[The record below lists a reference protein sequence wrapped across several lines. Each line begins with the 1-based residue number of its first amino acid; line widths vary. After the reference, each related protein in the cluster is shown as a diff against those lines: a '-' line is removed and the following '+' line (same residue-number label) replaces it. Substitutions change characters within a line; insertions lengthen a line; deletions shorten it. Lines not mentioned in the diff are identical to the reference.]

1 MMSTLYCHN
10 RLLTITATLLTAMA
24 LVSCGGKKEQKQP
37 TMAKIACDESFEY
50 IMEQEI
56 NVYEY
61 IYPKEDVLAYYV
73 PESQAID
80 SIMAMG
86 SVKNAVITRPLTD
99 QEVNYLRSNKKIVH
113 QQKIAIDA
121 LALIVNPQNPL
132 ESLSKKDIAEILS
145 GEITDWDKVAV
156 ETKKLGKID
165 VIFDHQG
172 SSTVKYM
179 RDSVMD
185 GRKFGPNVSA
195 VKTNTEVFKAVA
207 ENKNAIGII
216 GVSWVSS
223 DLSGRQKSVEELAE
237 AVEKSDTTSL
247 EFNSEVK
254 VLKIQG
260 NNDIKAYKPYQ
271 AYIFDGSYP
280 LYRSVYMVT
289 TSPGGTVSHRF
300 YSFVTGFQGQKII
313 QMTGILPA
321 TVRPRMVQVE

>member
-1 MMSTLYCHN
+1 MSIFNLH
-10 RLLTITATLLTAMA
+10 RITIAAIGAAVALTACTD
-24 LVSCGGKKEQKQP
+24 SKKPQQP
-37 TMAKIACDESFEY
+37 TMAKIACDESFEN
-50 IMEQEI
+50 ILEQEI

-86 SVKNAVITRPLTD
+86 SVKGSIITRPLTD
-99 QEVNYLRSNKKIVH
+99 KEVSYLRSHKKIVH
-113 QQKIAIDA
+113 QQKIAVDA
-121 LALIVNPQNPL
+121 LALIVNPENPV
-132 ESLSKKDIAEILS
+132 EILSRKDIAEILTGDVTRWDQVEPCKL
-145 GEITDWDKVAV
+145 GEI
-156 ETKKLGKID
+156 D
-165 VIFDHQG
+165 VVFDHQS

-185 GRKFGPNVSA
+185 GRPFGSHISA
-195 VKTNTEVFKAVA
+195 VKTNPDVFKAVA
-207 ENKNAIGII
+207 SNRNAIGII

-223 DLSGRQKSVEELAE
+223 DLSSREKSVEELAK
-237 AVEKSDTTSL
+237 AVEKSDTTTLDFTSD
-247 EFNSEVK
+247 VK
-254 VLKIQG
+254 VLKIRG
-260 NNDIKAYKPYQ
+260 NNEVTAYKPYQ

-280 LYRSVYMVT
+280 LYRSVYMVST
-289 TSPGGTVSHRF
+289 APGGTVSHRF